1 MNYLQIPSAMWPHLS
16 RLSGLQLAIYC
27 DAVTWESQGKNARR
41 SNDTLAEMFAV
52 TSRAI
57 SKSVARLVELGL
69 VDLEIGANN
78 IRVIKPRTTVHLNK
92 CSPRT
97 TVHPERVFTPTLN
110 ECSGQHGTSVQG
122 SPERVFTLYNHIEEQ
137 REEQGEEKSS
147 HATETIDEAETV
159 HDSTRH
165 EPVGTI
171 TPATSRKRKRKE
183 REYHDVVMPFDSET
197 FSAAWREWLDY
208 KWAQHRFA
216 YKRKQDEQTALHH
229 LQKNSNGNEQLA
241 IHIIAA
247 SIANGWQGLFASSPK
262 KSNMGAGSRSGGY
275 FHSSGKYEHP
285 ADVLKDRDIWG

>member
-1 MNYLQIPSAMWPHLS
+1 MNYSQLPDEVLPLTRSWSAM
-16 RLSGLQLAIYC
+16 QLAIWC
-27 DAVTWESQGKNARR
+27 DIYTMHRNGCTYYRT
-41 SNDTLAEMFAV
+41 NDQLAERFGTDARTIRRVIHELIRVGAV
-52 TSRAI
+52 TSYQETNR
-57 SKSVARLVELGL
+57 RLLTTVELDGW
-69 VDLEIGANN
+69 V
-78 IRVIKPRTTVHLNK
+78 
-92 CSPRT
+92 
-97 TVHPERVFTPTLN
+97 
-110 ECSGQHGTSVQG
+110 VQG
-122 SPERVFTLYNHIEEQ
+122 APRRPKKKEGGPAGPGTADPGATWSAREGHSVREGGPAGPQRGGHVALQIEREIESIEDNGINNKGREQ
-137 REEQGEEKSS
+137 K
-147 HATETIDEAETV
+147 
-159 HDSTRH
+159 STR
-165 EPVGTI
+165 
-171 TPATSRKRKRKE
+171 RKPKE
-183 REYHDVVMPFDSET
+183 REYHDVVMPFDSDT

>member
-1 MNYLQIPSAMWPHLS
+1 M
-16 RLSGLQLAIYC
+16 QLAVWC
-27 DAVTWESQGKNARR
+27 DVYTMTINGRAYYRT
-41 SNDTLAEMFAV
+41 NDQLAEMFGTDA
-52 TSRAI
+52 R
-57 SKSVARLVELGL
+57 SVRRLVQDL
-69 VDLEIGANN
+69 VQEGA
-78 IRVIKPRTTVHLNK
+78 L
-92 CSPRT
+92 
-97 TVHPERVFTPTLN
+97 
-110 ECSGQHGTSVQG
+110 
-122 SPERVFTLYNHIEEQ
+122 
-137 REEQGEEKSS
+137 
-147 HATETIDEAETV
+147 
-159 HDSTRH
+159 STRMDGKRRILTANKVGSWNA
-165 EPVGTI
+165 PVKQRRTDMSGDRNVRGQICPGTDMSAMEDKFGHDGGQI
-171 TPATSRKRKRKE
+171 CPQKEDRNVPQIDKLIDKVIEKGIENKGRAQKSTRRKPKE

>member
-1 MNYLQIPSAMWPHLS
+1 MNYLQLPVEVLPHLR
-16 RLSGLQLAIYC
+16 RLSAVQLAIWA
-27 DAVTWESQGKNARR
+27 DAWTWQLNGKQSRR
-41 SNDTLAEMFAV
+41 SNAQFGEMLGIS
-52 TSRAI
+52 SRAASEAI
-57 SKSVARLVELGL
+57 AALVKFGL
-69 VDLEIGANN
+69 LSWAMDSGGRVLTATPPDNFHPPVKVPPSGSTS
-78 IRVIKPRTTVHLNK
+78 IRSNFHPPSGSTSTPPPGEVPPPLRSNFHQIEKGIENRIEKGIENK
-92 CSPRT
+92 VR
-97 TVHPERVFTPTLN
+97 
-110 ECSGQHGTSVQG
+110 
-122 SPERVFTLYNHIEEQ
+122 EQ
-137 REEQGEEKSS
+137 K
-147 HATETIDEAETV
+147 
-159 HDSTRH
+159 STR
-165 EPVGTI
+165 
-171 TPATSRKRKRKE
+171 RKPKE

-247 SIANGWQGLFASSPK
+247 SIANGWQGLFASSAK